1 MIPIKDHKHLYRD
14 ENTNA
19 IINTDKIGYENYIAN
34 RRFNSNKKAELDS
47 MKNEIETLKS
57 LLHDLSSK
65 ITS

>member
-1 MIPIKDHKHLYRD
+1 MIPVEGFGNLYRD

-19 IINTDKIGYENYIAN
+19 IINTDKIAYVNYISN
-34 RRFNSNKKAELDS
+34 RRYNSNKKAELDS

-57 LLHDLSSK
+57 LIHDLSSK

>member
-1 MIPIKDHKHLYRD
+1 MIPVEGFGNLYRD

-19 IINTDKIGYENYIAN
+19 IINTDKIGYDNYISN
-34 RRFNSNKKAELDS
+34 RRYNSNKKAELDS